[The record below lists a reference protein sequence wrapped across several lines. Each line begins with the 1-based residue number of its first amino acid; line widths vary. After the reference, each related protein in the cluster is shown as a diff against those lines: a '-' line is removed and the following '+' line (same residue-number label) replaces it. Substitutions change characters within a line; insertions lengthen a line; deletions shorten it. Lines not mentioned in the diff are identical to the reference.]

1 MIRIE
6 FFSEDNIEEVLELE
20 KLCFPD
26 DPWGRLSFENELS
39 NPLSVFIIAIDEEE
53 NKIIGYGG
61 VWLMYDVGNITNIAT
76 HPHYRRE
83 GIGTKILSV
92 LTDVCTEKGMES
104 ITLEV
109 RAGNIPAQ
117 AMYQA
122 NGFSLCGRRKNY
134 YRDKEDALI
143 MTKVLT
149 IK

>member
-1 MIRIE
+1 MIRLE
-6 FFSEDNIEEVLELE
+6 FFSEDRIEEILKLEN
-20 KLCFPD
+20 LCFPD

-39 NPLSVFIIAIDEEE
+39 NPLSAFIIAINEEE

-61 VWLMYDVGNITNIAT
+61 VWLMYDVGNITNIAV
-76 HPHYRRE
+76 HPDYRRE

-92 LTDVCTEKGMES
+92 LTDICIEKGMAS

-109 RAGNIPAQ
+109 RAGNIAAQ
-117 AMYQA
+117 AMYQR

-143 MTKVLT
+143 MTKALSVN
-149 IK
+149 